1 MSIYKRLRGLDAL
14 VRGERLPDLD
24 RRYRELQGETSY

>member
-1 MSIYKRLRGLDAL
+1 MSIYKRLRSLDAL
-14 VRGERLPDLD
+14 VRSERLPDLD